1 MKIELKLSATR
12 YKTPER
18 PVYIYVIF
26 DRLNRRKIKTDI
38 RILPE
43 QWSSE
48 TESVINHPQSGFLN
62 KQLRDHIDTI
72 RNQIDQAHTPGLP
85 FTIAD
90 FDAVFRPERQ
100 STPTAP
106 DMLVYMLK
114 VLSSSKQLKEGTIKD
129 YYKTYTRLKRYYGVL
144 PFDKINYQL
153 LLDFDR
159 RCMEDGHVQNTI
171 SKHHKTIKM
180 ILHKADREEVW
191 VYDPRE
197 YPYKKFRVPRI
208 RGHRESLTQEELKRI
223 EQVELPAHLDAAR
236 RMFLFLC
243 CTGLRISDFCKLDF
257 ASMVDVEGVLRVK
270 PQKTETSSAAQVNL
284 PLKVLFAGKPYKI
297 WETFGFEFPNQ
308 DARFPEQFNYNLK
321 QVAIAAGVHKHL
333 SAHVGRH
340 TFLSQIANKTGNVF
354 TVMLLGG
361 LKKVETAQVYIHLSA
376 HEHALDNVNWG

>member
-12 YKTPER
+12 YKAPER
-18 PVYIYVIF
+18 PIYIYVVF
-26 DRLNRRKIKTDI
+26 DRLHRRKIKTEI

-43 QWSSE
+43 QWDQE
-48 TESVINHPQSGFLN
+48 TGTVVKHPQSVFLN
-62 KQLRDHIDTI
+62 KRLQDQIDAI
-72 RNQIDQAHTPGLP
+72 KNKIDQARTPGLP
-85 FTIAD
+85 FSIED
-90 FDAVFRPERQ
+90 FDAVFRPGHQ
-100 STPTAP
+100 ALSSP
-106 DMLVYMLK
+106 DMLSYMLK
-114 VLSSSKQLKEGTIKD
+114 VISAAKHLKEGTIKD

-180 ILHKADREEVW
+180 VLHKADKEEVW

-223 EQVELPAHLDAAR
+223 EQVELPAHLDAVR

-243 CTGLRISDFCKLDF
+243 FTGLRISDFCKLDF
-257 ASMVDVEGVLRVK
+257 GSMVDAEGILRVK

-284 PLKVLFAGKPYKI
+284 PLKVLFAGKPFKI
-297 WETFGFEFPNQ
+297 WETFDFDFPNR

-321 QVAIAAGVHKHL
+321 QVAIAAKVNKHI
-333 SAHVGRH
+333 SAHIGRH
-340 TFLSQIANKTGNVF
+340 TFLTQIANKTGNVF

-361 LKKVETAQVYIHLSA
+361 LRKVETAQVYIHLSA
-376 HEHALDNVNWG
+376 HEHALDNIDWG

>member
-18 PVYIYVIF
+18 PIYIYVVF
-26 DRLNRRKIKTDI
+26 DRLHRRKIKTDF

-43 QWSSE
+43 QWDP
-48 TESVINHPQSGFLN
+48 ESGTVVKHPQSVFLN

-72 RNQIDQAHTPGLP
+72 KNKIDQARTPGLP
-85 FTIAD
+85 FSIED
-90 FDAVFRPERQ
+90 FDAVFRPEQQ
-100 STPTAP
+100 SLSSP
-106 DMLVYMLK
+106 DMLSYMLK
-114 VLSSSKQLKEGTIKD
+114 VISASKHLKEGTIKD

-180 ILHKADREEVW
+180 ILHKADKEEVW

-223 EQVELPAHLDAAR
+223 ELVELPAHLDAVR

-243 CTGLRISDFCKLDF
+243 FTGLRISDFCKLDF
-257 ASMVDVEGVLRVK
+257 GSMVDTEGILRVK

-297 WETFGFEFPNQ
+297 WETFDFDFPNKH
-308 DARFPEQFNYNLK
+308 ARFQEQFNYNLK
-321 QVAIAAGVHKHL
+321 QVAIAAKVNKHI
-333 SAHVGRH
+333 SAHIGRH
-340 TFLSQIANKTGNVF
+340 TFLTQIANKTGNVF

-361 LKKVETAQVYIHLSA
+361 LRKVETAQVYIHLSA
-376 HEHALDNVNWG
+376 HEHALDNINWG